1 MNPMIHT
8 LKTKNLFLRPPVI
21 ADYDAYA
28 DYVEGGRI
36 GDVSLTEAAC
46 QFARLLGHWK
56 TFSFGMWA
64 VCEQGRNT
72 VIGLVGPFFPKEFD
86 EREIGWHIFDGFE
99 GKSIAYEAAL
109 AARLDAY
116 QRLGWDGAV
125 SYIPPENTRSIKLA
139 MRLGAV
145 HDKKTTASH
154 DPDCLVYRHPTLKE
168 LS

>member
-1 MNPMIHT
+1 MNIMTHT

-21 ADYDAYA
+21 EDYDAYA
-28 DYVEGGRI
+28 DYVEGGRL
-36 GDVSLTEAAC
+36 GDVSLREAAE
-46 QFARLLGHWK
+46 QFYRLLEHWE
-56 TFSFGMWA
+56 TFDFGMWA

-99 GKSIAYEAAL
+99 GKSIAYESAI

-139 MRLGAV
+139 ERLGAF